1 MQIVGKIIE
10 IKEEQVFESGFRK
23 REFLFETEDRYPQK
37 LPMVAFK
44 EVADRLAEIPL
55 NTRIE
60 VKFNL
65 RGSEWNH
72 KHYVNLQ
79 AWQFTSL
86 TESGNNSSVPP
97 NEDPF

>member
-1 MQIVGKIIE
+1 MEIVGKIIE
-10 IKEEQVFESGFRK
+10 IKEEQAFESGFRK
-23 REFLFETEDRYPQK
+23 RDFLFETEGSFPQK

-86 TESGNNSSVPP
+86 TEGGEPSTVL